1 MMPLRVDAL
10 KKAGVVK
17 PRKKKIYKPEVRVCE
32 NGTIRQL
39 RKLYDTIALSL
50 KDCETLVKYHST
62 HGCSQCEQQEQLGT
76 CHCNKTCCT
85 ICIGMC
91 VVCKRFMHIRCL
103 SKTDAISVITSAL
116 REFLL
121 QVCALQPALESNAN
135 EILKKNFIV
144 AMLNTRLCFTELD
157 VHRVDITP

>member
-1 MMPLRVDAL
+1 MPSRVDAL
-10 KKAGVVK
+10 KNAGVVK
-17 PRKKKIYKPEVRVCE
+17 PRKKKKIHKEVRVCE

-62 HGCSQCEQQEQLGT
+62 HGCSQCKHQEQLGT
-76 CHCNKTCCT
+76 CHCNKTCCSV
-85 ICIGMC
+85 CIGMC
-91 VVCKRFMHIRCL
+91 VVCKRFMHIQCL
-103 SKTDAISVITSAL
+103 SNTDAISDITRAL
-116 REFLL
+116 RDFLS
-121 QVCALQPALESNAN
+121 QVCALQPALEPQAN

-157 VHRVDITP
+157 MRGVDITP